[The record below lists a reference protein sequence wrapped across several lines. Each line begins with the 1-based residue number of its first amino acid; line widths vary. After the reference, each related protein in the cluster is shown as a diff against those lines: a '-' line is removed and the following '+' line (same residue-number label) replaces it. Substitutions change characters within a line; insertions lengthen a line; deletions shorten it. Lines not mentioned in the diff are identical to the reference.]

1 MKVNLR
7 FWTKYYENACQKK
20 TDQKKNFPDFSAH
33 RRNLANLIF
42 AQQNSLKCNL
52 VKNHEIPHTHQDN
65 GIVHVY
71 WGGTAVTYFGT
82 FILFLLQRR
91 LRGGGLLRFHLLA
104 GGEHFRGLLLVFF
117 CVAVGQFSL
126 LWRHKRIKCDSR
138 TWTPP
143 CTVLSHRFAQHDK
156 SGGSSEWTGRLWH
169 LGGRCLTQAGFP
181 P

>member
-1 MKVNLR
+1 MKMHVR
-7 FWTKYYENACQKK
+7 RKQT
-20 TDQKKNFPDFSAH
+20 KKNFFPTFQRIAGIL
-33 RRNLANLIF
+33 RILFLRNRIRWNVISSKITKFLTLTKITTLCTF
-42 AQQNSLKCNL
+42 
-52 VKNHEIPHTHQDN
+52 T
-65 GIVHVY
+65 G
-71 WGGTAVTYFGT
+71 GGTAVTYFGT